1 MSTGRRGGGGAAVD
15 IPASTKKVVQDL
27 KEVVGNSEEEIYAML
42 KECNM
47 DPNETAQRLLNQDP
61 FHEVKR
67 KRDKKKDSGA
77 FKEGA
82 DVRGRPGSAGNY
94 GRGGGRGGG
103 GGGRGSSVP
112 RFGSQEQGGGGGRG
126 RPFGRENGIHPSSR
140 GSSAVSN
147 SNPAQS
153 QAKPS
158 VSLTTSVPSLAADQ
172 PAAVPQAQA
181 PSSGSANFPVVANG
195 SSGYVRP
202 APAPQGAWASGN
214 GTAADILKARAA
226 PPPSFQAPPPTPT
239 PPFPAFPSAPAS
251 VSSSYQ
257 EATPSVQSPD
267 ASEFYSSTT
276 DPVLHSSVD
285 SRSGSAQGAIGAVGN
300 QRHIGDRPVSTSS
313 AEISSNTGAAAAQ
326 SLSVEPSPA
335 SVAAPESR
343 DADAQVE
350 APVSRPASPVSVISP
365 VSSEDLSAEEAG
377 ASTAGVS
384 VEAQQSGGRNVLGG
398 SHYNGQPLYAPPL
411 QPVGTQKAAVGVG
424 SEWKAKGPEPSS
436 VGMSSHGAVDPT
448 MIAQSYQALSLQDD
462 EPVIIPTHFR
472 VPEADR
478 SHLSFG
484 SFGSDFNTGFGTSY
498 GLEQVEKTKHVE
510 PIAAEEAPVEQAA
523 PASVETQ
530 VEMVQ
535 SYGHQQQGATSA
547 ENMSAGVEAASV
559 DHQGPAV
566 AAQEQHLKP
575 DPVVQQSPAYFLGA
589 SNYPGFGL
597 MPQMPGGQYG
607 YEQQAESQAQDVS
620 RIPSM
625 VQAYDPTTSY
635 YTSAFRGADADR
647 LYPPYAPTNTSSKYS
662 GNIGLMTASSL
673 PSSQEGVNPMMVS
686 AGQSVAPSSQAGSNV
701 QSAQAIPQQALP
713 MHYSQPPSGHYGNF
727 VGYQYVPQ
735 NYPFLQ
741 PPYPHHMYN
750 SSNSAYAQLPA
761 GSSYPPTAGS
771 SYPPT
776 AGSSY
781 PPTAGSSYPPTAGSS
796 YPSGGAASV
805 KFPMP
810 QYKPLAGAGNA
821 PHSAPGSAPGIGYG
835 GYTTTPSGYAL
846 NPSVTAGNSSGYED
860 VNPSHYKDS
869 TLYIPS
875 QQQGDN
881 STVWIQASMPRDM
894 GPSGAM
900 QTSSYYNLA
909 SQGQHSGYQQHS
921 QQPTHGHA
929 HPNAAYAN
937 LYHPSQAGPAASHQ
951 MLQQPQ
957 GMGVG
962 AGNTQTG
969 AYQQQPQRTQQTWNN
984 SNY

>member
-1 MSTGRRGGGGAAVD
+1 MSTVGRGGGGAAVD

-47 DPNETAQRLLNQDP
+47 DPNETAQRLLNQGDP

-67 KRDKKKDSGA
+67 KRDKKKDSGGS
-77 FKEGA
+77 KEGA
-82 DVRGRPGSAGNY
+82 DVRGRPGSGGNY

-103 GGGRGSSVP
+103 GRGSSLP
-112 RFGSQEQGGGGGRG
+112 RFGSQEHGGGGGRG
-126 RPFGRENGIHPSSR
+126 RGYGRDNGVHPSSR
-140 GSSAVSN
+140 GSGAVPS
-147 SNPAQS
+147 SGPAHG
-153 QAKPS
+153 QAKPA
-158 VSLTTSVPSLAADQ
+158 TAAPASSAAA
-172 PAAVPQAQA
+172 PAAAPAAAAPQAQ
-181 PSSGSANFPVVANG
+181 PSSAGSGGFPGVANG

-202 APAPQGAWASGN
+202 APAPQGAWASGH
-214 GTAADILKARAA
+214 TTMADILKAQVA
-226 PPPSFQAPPPTPT
+226 PAPSFQAPSATLPSPG
-239 PPFPAFPSAPAS
+239 FPGAQAS
-251 VSSSYQ
+251 VSASYPEAAPSAESS
-257 EATPSVQSPD
+257 D
-267 ASEFYSSTT
+267 ASEFYSSSA

-285 SRSGSAQGAIGAVGN
+285 SRGGSAQGAIGTVGN
-300 QRHIGDRPVSTSS
+300 QRPIGDRPVSTSS
-313 AEISSNTGAAAAQ
+313 AEMSLGTSAAAAQ
-326 SLSVEPSPA
+326 PVSSEPSSVPA
-335 SVAAPESR
+335 TAAAESR
-343 DADAQVE
+343 DAEAQVE
-350 APVSRPASPVSVISP
+350 VAAAARPASPVSVISP

-377 ASTAGVS
+377 ASADGGS
-384 VEAQQSGGRNVLGG
+384 AQAQQAGGRSVLGG
-398 SHYNGQPLYAPPL
+398 SQYNGQPLYAPPL
-411 QPVGTQKAAVGVG
+411 QPVGTQKGGVG
-424 SEWKAKGPEPSS
+424 LEWKAKGSGQSS
-436 VGMSSHGAVDPT
+436 VGASSDGGSQSLGAVDPT
-448 MIAQSYQALSLQDD
+448 MIVQSYQALSLQDD

-484 SFGSDFNTGFGTSY
+484 SFGSDFSTGFGTSF
-498 GLEQVEKTKHVE
+498 GLEEVEKTKHVE
-510 PIAAEEAPVEQAA
+510 PIVAEEAPVEQAA

-535 SYGHQQQGATSA
+535 SYGHQQQGATSV

-559 DHQGPAV
+559 VHQGPAV

-625 VQAYDPTTSY
+625 VAYDPTTSY

-662 GNIGLMTASSL
+662 GNIGLMTAPSL

-686 AGQSVAPSSQAGSNV
+686 AGPSVAPSSQAGSNV

-771 SYPPT
+771 SYP
-776 AGSSY
+776 
-781 PPTAGSSYPPTAGSS
+781 
-796 YPSGGAASV
+796 SGGATAV

-810 QYKPLAGAGNA
+810 QYKPVAGAGNA
-821 PHSAPGSAPGIGYG
+821 PQSAPGIGYG
-835 GYTTTPSGYAL
+835 GYTTTPSGYAS
-846 NPSVTAGNSSGYED
+846 NPAVTAGNASGYED

-869 TLYIPS
+869 TLYIPN
-875 QQQGDN
+875 QQQGDS
-881 STVWIQASMPRDM
+881 STVWIQTSMPRDM

-909 SQGQHSGYQQHS
+909 SQGQHSGYAQHS

-957 GMGVG
+957 GMGGG
-962 AGNTQTG
+962 AGNTQAG